1 MELLINRNP
10 RTDPAVKLSNDYA
23 ILWFH
28 ICVIDSL
35 VALLMCVSIDKIE
48 VLILYLQMDSPL
60 RALQGRTSLETWEKT
75 VSS

>member
-10 RTDPAVKLSNDYA
+10 RTDPAVKLSSDYA

-28 ICVIDSL
+28 TCVIDSL
-35 VALLMCVSIDKIE
+35 VVLLMCVSIDKIE

-60 RALQGRTSLETWEKT
+60 GAYWSSTTTGARNWSLLE
-75 VSS
+75 

>member
-10 RTDPAVKLSNDYA
+10 RTDPAVKLSSDYA

-28 ICVIDSL
+28 TCVIDSL
-35 VALLMCVSIDKIE
+35 VVLLMCVRIDKIE

-60 RALQGRTSLETWEKT
+60 RALQGRTSLET
-75 VSS
+75 